1 MPSGQRSRPPTRF
14 THYVSEHRFGL
25 MMLVCGLVL
34 AAELAVVHG
43 LGGFTLDGSN
53 NTAVGVP

>member
-1 MPSGQRSRPPTRF
+1 
-14 THYVSEHRFGL
+14 